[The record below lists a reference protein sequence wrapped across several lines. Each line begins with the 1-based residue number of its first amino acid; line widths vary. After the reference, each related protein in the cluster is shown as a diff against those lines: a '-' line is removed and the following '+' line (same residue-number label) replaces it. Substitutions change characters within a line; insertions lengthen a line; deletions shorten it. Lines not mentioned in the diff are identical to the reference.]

1 MEYEW
6 DNKAVINLSKHGVSF
21 EEAKTVFD
29 DPLYV
34 DFYDPDHSHS
44 EHRFILLGESIQS
57 RLLFVSYMERDNVI
71 RIISAR
77 EKQRNRSEKLMNK
90 NEIEDELR
98 PEYDLQS
105 LQVRKLGAGRKR
117 FCDTVRLDPNV
128 IATLPS
134 AEAVNEAL
142 RYCVK

>member
-1 MEYEW
+1 QHCRLIIACFLGSKTVSMALLIKKIKRNIIFYESSMEYEW
-6 DNKAVINLSKHGVSF
+6 DNYKAVSNLSKHGVSF

-29 DPLYV
+29 DSLYV

-77 EKQRNRSEKLMNK
+77 EATQSE
-90 NEIEDELR
+90 
-98 PEYDLQS
+98 
-105 LQVRKLGAGRKR
+105 RKAYEQK
-117 FCDTVRLDPNV
+117 
-128 IATLPS
+128 
-134 AEAVNEAL
+134 
-142 RYCVK
+142 